1 MLSDHIAVC
10 MYRLA
15 LLSLGERERE
25 RERLAAHMR
34 FYRQRGTELLVQNG
48 EVGWHK
54 YPVVSC
60 TMHSQKRRR

>member
-25 RERLAAHMR
+25 RETGSTHEIL
-34 FYRQRGTELLVQNG
+34 QTERN
-48 EVGWHK
+48 
-54 YPVVSC
+54 
-60 TMHSQKRRR
+60 